1 MVIVFNG
8 LKRKGNLPDHHNYK
22 ELFRDIISDIKYN
35 DIYSAW
41 MSDSKEEVYWCLAE
55 YQNEKIYTSNIIDI
69 VIVAL
74 ATAANITIIASI

>member
-22 ELFRDIISDIKYN
+22 ELFRDIIS
-35 DIYSAW
+35 
-41 MSDSKEEVYWCLAE
+41 EVYWCLAE

>member
-22 ELFRDIISDIKYN
+22 ELFRDIISDN
-35 DIYSAW
+35 IYSAW